1 MYMPSCKLPSLG
13 IAGLPS
19 CRFGVIDGLEVGELL
34 GRGSYGRVYKG
45 RWSGALVAIKV
56 VEHRVVG
63 GKAYDLS
70 REPLLR

>member
-1 MYMPSCKLPSLG
+1 MLLSSAQPSHHSILLSFR
-13 IAGLPS
+13 
-19 CRFGVIDGLEVGELL
+19 RFGLIDGLEVGELL

-45 RWSGALVAIKV
+45 RWNGALVAIKV